1 MLKSL
6 TSVRFL
12 VVLILSVLLTS
23 GAIIISVRIAVF
35 YIWLFAF
42 LFCLS
47 TMRIGRILV
56 KQVVKSKYWTF
67 FNFCI
72 SYTVAGFVF
81 GFIVCRFL
89 EFSLNFSETTL
100 VEIQLVLGGVIFITG
115 VFQSV
120 CFCLRQ
126 NANIQQILT
135 QEKQNYLQQNFNA
148 LKSQNVIEFLQES
161 LINTIDLIKKDQTI
175 AMVQVEKLTSILRY
189 LLQSR
194 DEKFV
199 RLGAEL
205 KNVKEYCELAEIHL
219 NQKIELLLN
228 LSEDFYKTHI
238 PPLVFQM
245 VLDNQFK
252 NYNCA
257 SEIGLKIEVYIENGK
272 FVVVKTSNPPSLKNN
287 VKNDRFI
294 NNLKQRYQLYN
305 RASGVS
311 ELSTADEY
319 FVKLPLMI
327 G

>member
-1 MLKSL
+1 MHKSL
-6 TSVRFL
+6 ALVRVL
-12 VVLILSVLLTS
+12 VVLFLSVLVVLGGIIVGVGT
-23 GAIIISVRIAVF
+23 AIF
-35 YIWLFAF
+35 YMWLFAF

-47 TMRIGRILV
+47 IMEIGQV
-56 KQVVKSKYWTF
+56 FVNKVVKNKYGTF
-67 FNFCI
+67 LVFCFF
-72 SYTVAGFVF
+72 YAVAGFVF
-81 GFIVCRFL
+81 GSIVVRFL
-89 EFSLNFSETTL
+89 EVYLNLSNSII
-100 VEIQLVLGGVIFITG
+100 VEVQVGLGSVILITG
-115 VFQSV
+115 VFQGV
-120 CFCLRQ
+120 CFWIRK
-126 NANIQQILT
+126 NSNIRQILT
-135 QEKQNYLQQNFNA
+135 QEKQNYLQHSFNA

-175 AMVQVEKLTSILRY
+175 AMVQIEKLTSILRY

-228 LSEDFYKTHI
+228 LSEDFHQTHI

-252 NYNCA
+252 NYDCA
-257 SEIGLKIEVYIENGK
+257 SGIRLKIEVYIENGK
-272 FVVVKTSNPPSLKNN
+272 FVVVKTSNPPVLKNN
-287 VKNDRFI
+287 VKNERFI

-305 RASGVS
+305 KASGVS

-319 FVKLPLMI
+319 FVKLPLVI